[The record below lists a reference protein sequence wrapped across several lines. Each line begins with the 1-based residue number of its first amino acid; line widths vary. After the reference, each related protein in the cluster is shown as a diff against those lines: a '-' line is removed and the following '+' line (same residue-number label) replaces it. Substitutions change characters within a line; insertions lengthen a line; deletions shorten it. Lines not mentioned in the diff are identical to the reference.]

1 MKKYEKEE
9 VAIRVTKQNRVTV
22 ERERSRSKRE
32 GGGRRSGRQQNSC
45 LIQIIKTINYC
56 VNLFCP

>member
-9 VAIRVTKQNRVTV
+9 VAVRVTKQNRVTV

-32 GGGRRSGRQQNSC
+32 GGGEEEVEDS
-45 LIQIIKTINYC
+45 KTA
-56 VNLFCP
+56 V